1 MSEGA
6 AAPLVVGTVSASD
19 GDSGNNSVLVYS
31 LTGAGAE
38 NFDIHPETVSAGVRA
53 QRLEHV

>member
-38 NFDIHPETVSAGVRA
+38 NFDIHPETVSAGDS
-53 QRLEHV
+53 